1 MPVPNKS
8 PKPAALLHSNCKRL
22 ISFLIISIRS
32 LLERC
37 PFPLRQNMHFLRFLM
52 LGLTCVL
59 GSLAVA
65 WAAGAL
71 YFDLP
76 APAPLRTVAAIV
88 WALAATVLGLFGGY
102 RGRLTLLVGVL
113 LVAGW
118 WSTLRPRLD
127 RDWQPQVALLAYA
140 TRDRID

>member
-1 MPVPNKS
+1 
-8 PKPAALLHSNCKRL
+8 
-22 ISFLIISIRS
+22 
-32 LLERC
+32 
-37 PFPLRQNMHFLRFLM
+37 MHFLRFLL
-52 LGLTCVL
+52 LGSACVL

-65 WAAGAL
+65 WTAGAL

-76 APAPLRTVAAIV
+76 APAPLRTVAAIA
-88 WALAATVLGLFGGY
+88 WALAAAVLGLFGGWC
-102 RGRLTLLVGVL
+102 GRLTLPLGVL

>member
-52 LGLTCVL
+52 LGLPCVL

-65 WAAGAL
+65 WATGAGTA
-71 YFDLP
+71 
-76 APAPLRTVAAIV
+76 
-88 WALAATVLGLFGGY
+88 GLFGGY